1 MTDPSEQS
9 SRDMGMI
16 EAQGPYDPIDGDQ
29 LPGTFLPSPND
40 LFIMDQIGIYILE
53 LEFQISGPHKDTNQP
68 GLELLRF
75 PPMKIKVEKPVT
87 APFFAYSAT
96 NQGVYISIIG
106 TRSNSLA
113 GFDDGLQ
120 WRAFCENQHSVL
132 ESPDVSGFKMKL
144 QDPDGKDVAPTALGR
159 TIGVNFDAVQ
169 TSDRMPPGTKFARL
183 DFSSGVYNIVP
194 ARPLP
199 ILKEC
204 FAMEKPGLYTLEVQM
219 QLLRIKYDTT
229 NGAAAPELLRFPPM
243 SIKVNRP

>member
-1 MTDPSEQS
+1 
-9 SRDMGMI
+9 
-16 EAQGPYDPIDGDQ
+16 
-29 LPGTFLPSPND
+29 
-40 LFIMDQIGIYILE
+40 MDQIGIYILE

-159 TIGVNFDAVQ
+159 TIGVNFDAMQ

-243 SIKVNRP
+243 SIEVNRP